1 MAMENTKQEN
11 GIGEKKATA
20 YGKSLPISTKQA
32 VEVCNAIR
40 GRRLE
45 AVKRILNDTIEMK
58 VPIAFK
64 RYNDNVGH
72 RKGNMGPG
80 RYPKKACGEILS
92 LVESAEA
99 NAQVKGLNA
108 SSLVLSMIF
117 ASKASIQYH
126 SGRRR
131 RKMKRTN
138 IRIEVEEKEAEKN
151 ENKNKRE
158 KSSK

>member
-1 MAMENTKQEN
+1 MAMETSKQEN
-11 GIGEKKATA
+11 GIEEKKATA
-20 YGKSLPISTKQA
+20 YGRSLPISTKQS

-45 AVKRILNDTIEMK
+45 AVKRILNDAIEMK
-58 VPIAFK
+58 IPIAFK

-80 RYPKKACGEILS
+80 RYPKKACSEILS

-108 SSLVLSMIF
+108 SNLVLRMIS
-117 ASKASIQYH
+117 ASKASMQYH

-138 IRIEVEEKEAEKN
+138 IRIEVEEKEASEKKEKN
-151 ENKNKRE
+151 
-158 KSSK
+158 SK